1 MSEMSYLEK
10 LLDGAEVEWK
20 PLREVCDF
28 KNGFAF
34 KSNLFKETGF
44 PIVRITNIDGF
55 NVNLDEVKYFSPNDY
70 KEDISSF
77 EVSMGDIVIAMSGA
91 TTGKVGFYK
100 NETRCYL
107 NQRVGKFVPKRNLL
121 NNKYLYHFLLLNTE
135 AIYILAGGGAQPNL
149 SSNALMSKLLIPI
162 PSSSNPEKSLAIQS
176 EIARILDK
184 FTALTAELTAELTAR
199 KKQYNYYRDQL
210 LSFDEEQEKPIYL
223 EKLLDGVEVE
233 WKSLGEVAEI
243 YGGLT
248 GKTKADFEKGNA
260 RYISYKKIF
269 GSLDIKNM
277 PTDYVHVREDE
288 RQHEVRY
295 GDILFTG
302 SSEIAEEAGISCAVT
317 SQFDEPVYL
326 NSFSFGVRFN
336 NKIKLIPEFLKYLF
350 RTNKM
355 RKEISKTASGVTR
368 FNISKAR
375 FKKILIPILCPNNPE
390 KSLAIQ
396 SEIVRI
402 LDKFDTLT
410 NSITEGL
417 PREIELRQKQYEYY
431 RDLLFSFPKPDSVTN

>member
-34 KSNLFKETGF
+34 KSNLFKETGL

-176 EIARILDK
+176 EIVRILDK
-184 FTALTAELTAELTAR
+184 FTALTAELTAELTMR

-210 LSFDEEQEKPIYL
+210 LSFDE
-223 EKLLDGVEVE
+223 GEVE
-233 WKSLGEVAEI
+233 WKTLGEITRKIASGRNKTRQAE
-243 YGGLT
+243 G
-248 GKTKADFEKGNA
+248 DF
-260 RYISYKKIF
+260 
-269 GSLDIKNM
+269 
-277 PTDYVHVREDE
+277 
-288 RQHEVRY
+288 
-295 GDILFTG
+295 
-302 SSEIAEEAGISCAVT
+302 
-317 SQFDEPVYL
+317 PVYGSTGLLGFTNEPAYSGDLLLVARVGAYAGLVNAVSGHFDVSDNTLIIHPSDSWNSRFAFHQLTHMNL
-326 NSFSFGVRFN
+326 NQYAVGAGQP
-336 NKIKLIPEFLKYLF
+336 LITGGMLKNLKVPVPSL
-350 RTNKM
+350 N
-355 RKEISKTASGVTR
+355 EQTR
-368 FNISKAR
+368 IAK
-375 FKKILIPILCPNNPE
+375 
-390 KSLAIQ
+390 
-396 SEIVRI
+396 I
-402 LDKFDTLT
+402 LDKFETIT
-410 NSITEGL
+410 VSITEGL

-431 RDLLFSFPKPDSVTN
+431 RDLLFSFPKPEIASY